1 MFGIFGLLEPVQ
13 RSSALAEYYLAH
25 WYGSRPPS
33 NGAARWQSITLRTG
47 TVPVPLATSP
57 SIATGDGRG
66 LLLVAVVF

>member
-25 WYGSRPPS
+25 WYGARPPGNIPS
-33 NGAARWQSITLRTG
+33 IATGAGI
-47 TVPVPLATSP
+47 P